1 MKLVFY
7 SGGHEEDNIVLDL
20 KLLNL
25 VGKEDPLVTFI
36 PSCSYESELYFQDFV
51 EQYHR
56 IGIKRFML
64 FPVDIPFD
72 DIMLNEVLK
81 SDIIHLGGGNTFYF
95 IKHLKKSGMFQRL
108 KQFVKEGGILTGL
121 SAGAIIMSP
130 RIDTASF
137 PSFDCDVND
146 DNVKNFKA
154 MNLVSFEFFPH
165 YKNSKRYESE
175 LLKYSKKRSMPL
187 YACPDGSGIVVDQGD
202 LTFLGKTYCFHQG
215 KKTVI
220 NN

>member
-20 KLLNL
+20 ELLNL

-36 PSCSYESELYFQDFV
+36 PSCSYESELYFKEFI

-56 IGIKRFML
+56 IGIQRFML

-72 DIMLNEVLK
+72 DIMLNEILK

-95 IKHLKKSGMFQRL
+95 IKHLKKSGMFQKL
-108 KQFVKEGGILTGL
+108 KQFVKDGGILTGL

-137 PSFDCDVND
+137 PSFDRDEND

-165 YKNSKRYESE
+165 YKNSKRYENE
-175 LLKYSKKRSMPL
+175 LLNYSKKRSIPL
-187 YACPDGSGIVVDQGD
+187 YACPDGSGIVVDQNNV
-202 LTFLGKTYCFHQG
+202 TFLGKTYCFHQG